1 MWTEPEPAGTP
12 LRKNKNTHTLSS
24 FVFDLIYY
32 SSAPHKQVTFNK
44 VNRWKR
50 MNRVSR
56 KCLYACYRFSQTALP
71 SADSPHLCCLRVSL
85 ETCHLAKRLSFE
97 SDLHKPHDRTRHRR
111 ENSFACRR
119 NHTEVWRSHK
129 GTNMFSPPPS
139 PSIIYCNTRK
149 WRNTVKRFHSIKIWI
164 GK

>member
-12 LRKNKNTHTLSS
+12 LRKNKNTHTLLILTLFIISS
-24 FVFDLIYY
+24 V
-32 SSAPHKQVTFNK
+32 PHKQVTFNK
-44 VNRWKR
+44 MNRRKR
-50 MNRVSR
+50 MNRVRR
-56 KCLYACYRFSQTALP
+56 KCLYACYRLSQTAVP
-71 SADSPHLCCLRVSL
+71 SAGSPHLCCLCVSL

-111 ENSFACRR
+111 ENAFACRR

-139 PSIIYCNTRK
+139 PSIIYRNTRK
-149 WRNTVKRFHSIKIWI
+149 WWNTVKDF
-164 GK
+164 